1 MAMSGPVCR
10 HIVRRTGQVCGRLV
24 QYEDDACGLHT
35 QLTVTRSHQ
44 HRRHGHGAS
53 GSGSGSGS
61 GSRRR
66 RRREPMG
73 TQQQQ
78 QQQQPARSVRTRT
91 TAANHHPHHPI
102 PPPTPAP
109 TGDECT
115 ICYSVME
122 PAFTRWLP
130 CGHAFHA
137 ACIGAWENTGRNL
150 TCPLCRAPIHT
161 YTPVDTPPPSPPAH
175 YYDDFAPLPGVRL
188 GLQHTPAPPAP
199 PASSNGH
206 EDGPGS
212 EDDHHTTP
220 TRGDEGVRRVLFQSP
235 TTSSVVEIDGPEAA
249 ARLPEIIDV
258 HLDRVRQMIEETVE
272 ATMRR
277 VLVEYRIPR

>member
-24 QYEDDACGLHT
+24 QYEDNACGLHT
-35 QLTVTRSHQ
+35 QLTVNRSHQ

-53 GSGSGSGS
+53 SSGSG
-61 GSRRR
+61 RR

-73 TQQQQ
+73 T

-91 TAANHHPHHPI
+91 TAENHHPI

-109 TGDECT
+109 TGEECT
-115 ICYSVME
+115 ICYTVME
-122 PAFTRWLP
+122 PALTRWLS
-130 CGHAFHA
+130 CGHAFHD
-137 ACIGAWENTGRNL
+137 ACIDAWENTGRNL

-161 YTPVDTPPPSPPAH
+161 DTPVTTPPPSPPAH
-175 YYDDFAPLPGVRL
+175 YYDDFAPLPGVHL
-188 GLQHTPAPPAP
+188 GLQHTPAPPDP
-199 PASSNGH
+199 PAPSNGH

-212 EDDHHTTP
+212 EGNHHNNDTP
-220 TRGDEGVRRVLFQSP
+220 MRGDEGARRALFQSP
-235 TTSSVVEIDGPEAA
+235 TTSSVVEIDGPGTAE
-249 ARLPEIIDV
+249 RLPAIIDV

-272 ATMRR
+272 STLRR
-277 VLVEYRIPR
+277 ILYEYIPR

>member
-24 QYEDDACGLHT
+24 QYEDHACGFHT

-44 HRRHGHGAS
+44 HRRHGHGESSS
-53 GSGSGSGS
+53 GSGT
-61 GSRRR
+61 RRR
-66 RRREPMG
+66 RRRSEPMG
-73 TQQQQ
+73 T

-91 TAANHHPHHPI
+91 TAADETPANHHPI

-115 ICYSVME
+115 ICYTVME

-130 CGHAFHA
+130 CGHAFHD

-161 YTPVDTPPPSPPAH
+161 PTQTPPPSPPAH

-188 GLQHTPAPPAP
+188 GLQHTPVPPAPPAP
-199 PASSNGH
+199 PNGH
-206 EDGPGS
+206 EDGPRS
-212 EDDHHTTP
+212 EGDHHTTP

-235 TTSSVVEIDGPEAA
+235 TTSSVVEIDEPVAV
-249 ARLPEIIDV
+249 ARSPVAVDV
-258 HLDRVRQMIEETVE
+258 HTIERMRQMIEETVE
-272 ATMRR
+272 STMRR
-277 VLVEYRIPR
+277 VLDEYIPR